1 MDASHLI
8 LLYYNQPCFSLG
20 LFSKLKEPKRT
31 YININTIFQKRRCSQ
46 MNTLFAITENYLK
59 YCKTQKRLD
68 NKTLKAYQTDLSQFM
83 SFFNNSSIHTISIT
97 DIEKYI
103 GYLHQNFKPK
113 TVKRKLASIKA
124 FYHFLE
130 YKDYIEQNP
139 FNKIKTSFRAP
150 IILPKTIPL
159 YIMENLLATMYKEY
173 SLARTNYRKKRTL
186 LDIAIC
192 ETLFSTGM
200 RISELCN
207 LQNSNVDLHDAT
219 IRIYGKGSKERM
231 IQIGN
236 SDVIKILKEYAAEYM
251 SEINKCGYFFV
262 NPNAT
267 LISDQAIRRMINKY
281 CSLASVDLHITP
293 HMFRHTF
300 ATSLLEADVDIRYI
314 QEMLGHSSITVTENY
329 THVALSKQRD
339 ILTAKHPRQNFKI

>member
-1 MDASHLI
+1 
-8 LLYYNQPCFSLG
+8 
-20 LFSKLKEPKRT
+20 
-31 YININTIFQKRRCSQ
+31 
-46 MNTLFAITENYLK
+46 MNTLFATTENYLK